1 MKRLRK
7 ESIFPILLRA
17 DLPHRRTLTHV
28 LAYNDVDCSVS
39 RLLLPLL
46 EVDEKKALLS
56 VRDEHGWTPL
66 HIHVASTVFKTTAL
80 LDLFLEDFD
89 TDTKLSI
96 LKQKTNK
103 GETAVHLA
111 ARHNTNHRVI
121 ETLLNERCRHSLVG
135 LRNDEGQTAIHLA
148 AVHNDNSAVIDIL
161 LAGLKNSDEIKS
173 MVKMCDSHQWSPVH
187 LAARYNGN
195 AVVMGT
201 MLGLLSSSRQMEL
214 LCMRTP
220 DGNSALHLAMQYN
233 NCSVIEIM
241 TRDLDQQ
248 NLKSLIY
255 ARNNEKRTPLEMNEK
270 VTDFTSKIC
279 CLLRMFQTNERMLAL
294 KVSNSDLITPV
305 HWAASH
311 NMLLIQ
317 TMLELLNMEQR
328 VEILRMQSK
337 SGKTPLDLAILYSS
351 SISQTLG
358 VIEIISQ
365 LIGEKIAY
373 ILMVRDPERDST
385 ILHRVM
391 NLMDCPPLIQSFI
404 RAMSPSATFA
414 LLCTV
419 DSQGYT
425 PLHVAVTYNNLD
437 AVLALLTPLHDKQK
451 ATLLKYRTK
460 EMQTALHLAS
470 QRKNLFRELLAAIPN
485 FDKHACLSLAD
496 CSGFT
501 PVHVVARFCH
511 DFETVKTMLEHLN
524 PDDLVESMRQRTHEQ
539 ETTLH
544 LAAEFMDDPRT
555 ISLLLHNIP
564 LLTCLELLSLT
575 NSQDFTVIHVAALNP
590 HEEVL
595 QEILA
600 KFDIDGKQNVIQ
612 MAENEERL
620 TPIHVAAQHNNNER
634 IIHVLMEPLSEEQR
648 TRMLRLPSKKEQ
660 TPLHLACKHN
670 KNIKVPQALL
680 HYIRRPSE
688 QVDILC
694 ITNDDG
700 LTAIDIA
707 GANHKEPDAL
717 LCFMKAVLC
726 MPGNTQN
733 NS

>member
-1 MKRLRK
+1 M
-7 ESIFPILLRA
+7 
-17 DLPHRRTLTHV
+17 
-28 LAYNDVDCSVS
+28 
-39 RLLLPLL
+39 
-46 EVDEKKALLS
+46 
-56 VRDEHGWTPL
+56 
-66 HIHVASTVFKTTAL
+66 
-80 LDLFLEDFD
+80 
-89 TDTKLSI
+89 
-96 LKQKTNK
+96 
-103 GETAVHLA
+103 
-111 ARHNTNHRVI
+111 
-121 ETLLNERCRHSLVG
+121 
-135 LRNDEGQTAIHLA
+135 
-148 AVHNDNSAVIDIL
+148 
-161 LAGLKNSDEIKS
+161 
-173 MVKMCDSHQWSPVH
+173 
-187 LAARYNGN
+187 
-195 AVVMGT
+195 
-201 MLGLLSSSRQMEL
+201 
-214 LCMRTP
+214 
-220 DGNSALHLAMQYN
+220 
-233 NCSVIEIM
+233 
-241 TRDLDQQ
+241 
-248 NLKSLIY
+248 
-255 ARNNEKRTPLEMNEK
+255 
-270 VTDFTSKIC
+270 
-279 CLLRMFQTNERMLAL
+279 
-294 KVSNSDLITPV
+294 
-305 HWAASH
+305 
-311 NMLLIQ
+311 
-317 TMLELLNMEQR
+317 
-328 VEILRMQSK
+328 
-337 SGKTPLDLAILYSS
+337 
-351 SISQTLG
+351 
-358 VIEIISQ
+358 
-365 LIGEKIAY
+365 
-373 ILMVRDPERDST
+373 
-385 ILHRVM
+385 
-391 NLMDCPPLIQSFI
+391 
-404 RAMSPSATFA
+404 
-414 LLCTV
+414 
-419 DSQGYT
+419 
-425 PLHVAVTYNNLD
+425 TYNNLD
-437 AVLALLTPLHDKQK
+437 AVLAVLKPLHDKQK

-555 ISLLLHNIP
+555 ISLLLDNIP

-575 NSQDFTVIHVAALNP
+575 NSRDFTVIHVAALNP

-620 TPIHVAAQHNNNER
+620 TPIHVAVQYNNNDR

-648 TRMLRLPSKKEQ
+648 TCMLRLPSKKEQ

-670 KNIKVPQALL
+670 ENIKVPQALL

-733 NS
+733 NFYGRLSSEDGWIPIHYAARYNDSVAVMEFLCDRFSLNCRTNDGLAGRLFIC